1 MKLTFKPVNFKLPL
15 GVKAMYEV
23 WLDDTKIGVVKHA
36 KVDVR
41 RSYSQWNAQ
50 AGHSVSYTRRVR
62 PLVWSASGISGGPFN
77 YYTRQ
82 AAAEALAEAHLAHE
96 ARGR

>member
-1 MKLTFKPVNFKLPL
+1 MDITYKPWPHKLPM

-23 WLDDTKIGVVKHA
+23 YLGDERIGVVKHT
-36 KVDVR
+36 KVDVTR
-41 RSYSQWNAQ
+41 KYRQWNAQ

-62 PLVWSASGISGGPFN
+62 PLAWSANGMAGGPFN

-82 AAAEALAEAHLAHE
+82 AAAEALAEAHLARRE
-96 ARGR
+96 RGR